1 MHRTLKAEATKPAS
15 ANFRAQQ
22 RRFDRWRRT
31 FNHTRPHE
39 SIGMLRP
46 AELHQPSENRYSG
59 TDIEVQYGE
68 EIEKFMVNEG
78 GFIRYASR
86 NWHIGE
92 AFAGVAVGLKGKHRL
107 NKEVY
112 FSNVRLGRL
121 IYNRKD
127 PFRPSAYM
135 GP

>member
-1 MHRTLKAEATKPAS
+1 MH
-15 ANFRAQQ
+15 
-22 RRFDRWRRT
+22 
-31 FNHTRPHE
+31 
-39 SIGMLRP
+39 
-46 AELHQPSENRYSG
+46 
-59 TDIEVQYGE
+59 
-68 EIEKFMVNEG
+68 
-78 GFIRYASR
+78 YAKR

-92 AFAGVAVGLKGKHRL
+92 AFVGMEVGLRGRHRL
-107 NKEVY
+107 NMEVY